1 MKNINYILGIIF
13 CYTYTF
19 ISIFLTIFLLY
30 TDNVYYI
37 IFMLFIIFCVLLN
50 WYIFNDCI
58 AISLENYLL
67 NKKNEYNDLTKY
79 KTIYLFNR
87 KYIIFDYT
95 LYSSFTYVGTIV
107 FIIAIIKLIFY
118 VNKLK
123 NKSNKY

>member
-1 MKNINYILGIIF
+1 
-13 CYTYTF
+13 
-19 ISIFLTIFLLY
+19 
-30 TDNVYYI
+30 
-37 IFMLFIIFCVLLN
+37 MLFIIFCVLLN